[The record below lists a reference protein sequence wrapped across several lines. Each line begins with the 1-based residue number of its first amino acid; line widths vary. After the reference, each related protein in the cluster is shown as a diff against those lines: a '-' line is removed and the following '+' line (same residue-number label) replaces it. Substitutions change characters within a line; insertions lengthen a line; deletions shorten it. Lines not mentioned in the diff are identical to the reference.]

1 MIADHTAHEAVH
13 EPETHWPDAM
23 SWRAASVCRKHPTR
37 WWFAGSHRETVMAK
51 GICGGCAVREPC
63 LEFAM
68 SRPELLGVW
77 AATTPVERANM
88 RRERLEPS
96 VLINAPVPVELD
108 LTAAAGTF
116 VSGFVDGFGA
126 EFEVQAPVA
135 PPVID
140 LVRAEREHEREP
152 EPRKRSRSRGPGRA
166 EIPVERDELLTP
178 AEAAR
183 KLGVTP
189 NTVTRWSRAGKISA
203 IQTMGGHR
211 RFRLSEIERV
221 LRDGSA
227 VAARASEI

>member
-1 MIADHTAHEAVH
+1 
-13 EPETHWPDAM
+13 M

-63 LEFAM
+63 LEFAL

-77 AATTPVERANM
+77 GATTPVERATM
-88 RRERLEPS
+88 RRARREPP
-96 VLINAPVPVELD
+96 LPVPVPVTVQSVGEFV
-108 LTAAAGTF
+108 AGF
-116 VSGFVDGFGA
+116 D
-126 EFEVQAPVA
+126 VQAP
-135 PPVID
+135 PEPQFID
-140 LVRAEREHEREP
+140 LVRAEHDDLDV
-152 EPRKRSRSRGPGRA
+152 EPRRGAAGRGPARV
-166 EIPVERDELLTP
+166 EMPVDRDELLTP

-221 LRDGSA
+221 LCDGSS
-227 VAARASEI
+227 VAAHSCEA